1 MTAAITTRTAP
12 DPMTGPMTGCTPA
25 GVDDRLGAWWS
36 GQVADYLRLRRSLG
50 FKLAWDEHLL
60 DRFTADLAS
69 RGVAVVTVADA
80 VAWSLALPDGQFHR
94 PLTRAPVRLTAIR
107 GFATYLHSLNPA
119 HEIPPRDL
127 FQSYKSRPTPYIYT
141 DDQIRALLDACAS
154 MRRYGRRDLYPVLF
168 GLIAATGLRLGEA
181 LGLGIEEADL
191 DNGILTITRG
201 KSRNPRLVPLHPSTT
216 TVLRDYTERVAPT
229 RRGSPSADDPSGR
242 TRFFTL
248 PGGEPLPPCNVHHAF
263 REVTTRTGLRT
274 ETLWPRIHDLRH
286 TFAVN
291 TLLGW
296 YRGGSDVA
304 TMMPVLSTYLGHTKP
319 ENTYWYLTA
328 TPELLALAANR
339 LSDSLATGRSAEPS
353 QRTAAP

>member
-1 MTAAITTRTAP
+1 MNAASTTVS
-12 DPMTGPMTGCTPA
+12 TPVSA
-25 GVDDRLGAWWS
+25 GGDLGAWWS

-69 RGVAVVTVADA
+69 RSIRVITVADA
-80 VAWSLALPDGQFHR
+80 VAWSQLLPEGQTHR

-127 FQSYKSRPTPYIYT
+127 FRSYKSRPTPYIYT
-141 DDQIRALLDACAS
+141 QGEIQAVLDACAG

-168 GLIAATGLRLGEA
+168 ALIAATGLRLGEV
-181 LGLGIEEADL
+181 LGLGIDEADL
-191 DNGILTITRG
+191 DDGVLTITRG
-201 KSRNPRLVPLHPSTT
+201 KSRDPRLVPLHPTT
-216 TVLRDYTERVAPT
+216 TAALRDYTERVAPA
-229 RRGSPSADDPSGR
+229 RRGSPTSRPGVR
-242 TRFFTL
+242 GRFFTL
-248 PGGEPLPPCNVHHAF
+248 PGGGPLPPCNVHHAW
-263 REVTTRTGLRT
+263 REVTTRAGLRT
-274 ETLWPRIHDLRH
+274 ATCWPRIHDLRH

-296 YRGGSDVA
+296 YRDGSDVA
-304 TMMPVLSTYLGHTKP
+304 AMMPVLSTYLGHTKP

-328 TPELLALAANR
+328 TPELLALAAQR
-339 LSDSLATGRSAEPS
+339 LTISEVGR
-353 QRTAAP
+353 R